1 MNDNLKSAFFS
12 ANLHYF
18 LPHISKNSSQEIF
31 KRWKSYHTS
40 NSYMNISFPEMDR
53 LKKSPVGVI
62 ALYHLGSHLQI
73 INYLALVGI
82 KFDILITK
90 GLTLKYQ
97 TYFNSLIEK
106 NKLSFQPK
114 FLDAQDP
121 YVLLK
126 VRNSILEQR
135 YVIIFVDGFVGSVS
149 KSKDLLPVNFFR
161 KKLYVRKGIAFI
173 SFILSLNI
181 YPIIQR
187 NNGQNTVLL
196 LESTIRARP
205 NENKDEY
212 AERCMNYLFY
222 ILKRKIKDKLHLWEC
237 WSYLHRY
244 HTIQIDTSSSRKI
257 APKSEMK
264 KINIGHKT
272 LYFDI
277 SNYRFFE

>member
-1 MNDNLKSAFFS
+1 MTDNLKSAFFR

-18 LPHISKNSSQEIF
+18 LPHVSIDSNQEIF
-31 KRWKSYHTS
+31 RQWKSYHAS
-40 NSYMNISFPEMDR
+40 NLKFNISFPEIDR
-53 LKKSPVGVI
+53 LKKSPVGII

-135 YVIIFVDGFVGSVS
+135 YVIIFADGFVGSAS

-173 SFILSLNI
+173 SSILSLNI
-181 YPIIQR
+181 YPIVQR
-187 NNGQNTVLL
+187 NNGQNIVLL
-196 LESTIRARP
+196 LESTIRPRP

-212 AERCMNYLFY
+212 AVRCMNYLFY
-222 ILKRKIKDKLHLWEC
+222 ILKRKIKDKLYLWEC

-244 HTIQIDTSSSRKI
+244 HTIQIDTNSLKKV
-257 APKSEMK
+257 APKSKMK

-277 SNYRFFE
+277 LNYRFFE